1 MNKEENPW
9 KFRLIGTPY
18 CVRMLRRCVVFFHP
32 EALVRWHNT
41 KEQFT
46 VEEFI
51 HANCAYP
58 GDWEGTI
65 KRIENI
71 GSLLVTVTQVY
82 TCDRS
87 LSFHVVSFFQMENSL
102 IMAIDEYWGDDGDAP
117 QWRQEMH
124 IGSRIP

>member
-1 MNKEENPW
+1 MEIQVYW
-9 KFRLIGTPY
+9 DA
-18 CVRMLRRCVVFFHP
+18 VLRQDAQAMRRFFHP

-51 HANCAYP
+51 QDNCAYP
-58 GDWEGTI
+58 GDWEGSI
-65 KRIENI
+65 NRIENI
-71 GSLLVTVTQVY
+71 GSLIVTVTQAY
-82 TCDRS
+82 TRDRS
-87 LSFHVVSFFQMENSL
+87 ISFHVVSFFQMENSL

>member
-1 MNKEENPW
+1 MEIQAYW
-9 KFRLIGTPY
+9 DA
-18 CVRMLRRCVVFFHP
+18 VLRQDAQAMRRFFHP

-71 GSLLVTVTQVY
+71 GSLLVTVTQAY